1 MWNCEFS
8 EMEGCMPNDDPDFVS
23 RWRESWSEVT
33 ADIAI
38 TLGIEPVSASD
49 DHVELA
55 MPFRPEIGQF
65 TGLFSAGALIQL
77 ADVAA
82 TSLCL
87 RTVQQRDTR
96 GGTFPLSVQ
105 MSVQLVGNTNSG
117 RAIARS
123 TLISAGKTVMAAQT
137 LVRDENGKSLILLAS
152 THVIKAVRN

>member
-1 MWNCEFS
+1 
-8 EMEGCMPNDDPDFVS
+8 MPNDDPNFVS
-23 RWRESWSEVT
+23 QWRESWSAVT

-55 MPFRPEIGQF
+55 MAFRPEIGQF

-87 RTVQQRDTR
+87 RAVRQRDPE

-117 RAIARS
+117 QAIARS
-123 TLISAGKTVMAAQT
+123 TLISAGRTVMAAQT
-137 LVRDENGKSLILLAS
+137 LVQDQTGKSLVLLTS
-152 THVIKAVRN
+152 THVLKAMRS